1 MQLNLIQSIILIYV
15 IFMSGLI
22 TLRGMRL
29 HCMSMRS
36 GTNSK
41 LTNSRVNYLAK
52 SKVFF
57 FFFLC
62 NTYRDGRGKVRCLPI
77 YHPRNAILKTN
88 YKSGTLCNKAD

>member
-1 MQLNLIQSIILIYV
+1 
-15 IFMSGLI
+15 MSGLI

-52 SKVFF
+52 NKVFF
-57 FFFLC
+57 CLC
-62 NTYRDGRGKVRCLPI
+62 NTYPNGRGKVRCLPI
-77 YHPRNAILKTN
+77 YHPRNALLKTN
-88 YKSGTLCNKAD
+88 YKSGTLCNKAN